1 MGTGLLNHKRVL
13 LVDDEEDVLETLQEL
28 LSMCDVV
35 KASSFEEAREFLENQ
50 VFDLAIL
57 DIMGV
62 NGYNLLEIAVRKKV
76 LAVMLTAHALSPQDT
91 VKSFRGGA
99 AYYIPKDRMKD
110 MVMYLTDI
118 LEAKGKGERFWWRW
132 LDRFGSYY
140 DRKFGPDW
148 KKGNEE
154 FWRNF
159 GPWE

>member
-1 MGTGLLNHKRVL
+1 MGTNLLKDKKVL
-13 LVDDEEDVLETLQEL
+13 VVDDEVDVLETLEEL
-28 LSMCDVV
+28 LSMCHVV
-35 KASSFEEAREFLENQ
+35 KASSFDEAKKSLENQ

-62 NGYNLLEIAVRKKV
+62 EGYNLLEIAVQKKV
-76 LAVMLTAHALSPQDT
+76 IAAMLTAHAFSPQDT

-99 AYYIPKDRMKD
+99 AYYIPKDKMKD
-110 MVMYLTDI
+110 IVMYLTDI
-118 LEAKGKGERFWWRW
+118 LDAKEKGERFWWRW

-140 DRKFGPDW
+140 DRKFGPNW
-148 KKGNEE
+148 KRGDQE

>member
-1 MGTGLLNHKRVL
+1 MGTNLLKDKKVL
-13 LVDDEEDVLETLQEL
+13 VVDDEVDVLETLEEL
-28 LSMCDVV
+28 LSMCHVV
-35 KASSFEEAREFLENQ
+35 KASSFDEAKKSLENQ

-62 NGYNLLEIAVRKKV
+62 AGYNLLEIAVRKKV
-76 LAVMLTAHALSPQDT
+76 IAAMLTAHAFSPQDT

-99 AYYIPKDRMKD
+99 AYYIPKDKMKD
-110 MVMYLTDI
+110 IVMYLTDI
-118 LEAKGKGERFWWRW
+118 LDAKEKGERFWWRW

-140 DRKFGPDW
+140 DRKFGPNW
-148 KKGNEE
+148 KRGDQE

>member
-1 MGTGLLNHKRVL
+1 MGTNLLKDKKVL
-13 LVDDEEDVLETLQEL
+13 VVDDEVDVLETLEEL
-28 LSMCDVV
+28 LSMCHVV
-35 KASSFEEAREFLENQ
+35 KASSFDEAKKSLENQ

-62 NGYNLLEIAVRKKV
+62 EGYNLLEIAVQKKV
-76 LAVMLTAHALSPQDT
+76 IAAMLTAHAFSPQDT

-110 MVMYLTDI
+110 IVMYLTDI
-118 LEAKGKGERFWWRW
+118 LEAQEKGERFWWRW
-132 LDRFGSYY
+132 LDRFGAYY
-140 DRKFGPDW
+140 DKKFGPNW
-148 KKGNEE
+148 KRGDQE

>member
-1 MGTGLLNHKRVL
+1 MGTNLLKDKKVL
-13 LVDDEEDVLETLQEL
+13 VVDDEVDVLETLEEL
-28 LSMCDVV
+28 LSMCHVV
-35 KASSFEEAREFLENQ
+35 KASSFDEAKKSLENQ

-62 NGYNLLEIAVRKKV
+62 EGYNLLEIAVRKKV
-76 LAVMLTAHALSPQDT
+76 IAAMLTAHAFSPQDT

-99 AYYIPKDRMKD
+99 AYYIPKDKMKD
-110 MVMYLTDI
+110 IVMYLTDI
-118 LEAKGKGERFWWRW
+118 LDAKEKGERFWWRW

-140 DRKFGPDW
+140 DRKFGPNW
-148 KKGNEE
+148 KRGDQE